1 MLTTYKTDY
10 PVAEF
15 VDENRFV
22 FYNENC
28 LPPPPK
34 KVRKLLGSIVFHN
47 QIMVMR

>member
-28 LPPPPK
+28 LPLPPK
-34 KVRKLLGSIVFHN
+34 KVENSLRSIVFLN